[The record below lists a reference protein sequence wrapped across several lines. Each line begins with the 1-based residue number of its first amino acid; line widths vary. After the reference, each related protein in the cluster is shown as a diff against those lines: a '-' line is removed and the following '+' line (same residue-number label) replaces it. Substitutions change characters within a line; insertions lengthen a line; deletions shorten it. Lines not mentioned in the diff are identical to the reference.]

1 MMVNI
6 QLKGNSFNVTFAGRS
21 SSRHATQFRNQIIAT
36 LKQVGVPSHHIKIEE
51 DVFPLL
57 KRGAEVYWYI
67 NERNCYYSYNRQDKY
82 VDNLQVIAKLIEQEV
97 AKLILEEKTM
107 DEFVHDFKEED
118 DLEEKR
124 KEARLLLNVPENE
137 KNLEIIDKHFKSM
150 AKEAHPDM
158 PTGNTERF
166 KQLNEAHKLLKKEL
180 E

>member
-6 QLKGNSFNVTFAGRS
+6 QLKGNSFNVSFAGRS
-21 SSRHATQFRNQIIAT
+21 SSRHVSLFRNQIMNA
-36 LKQVGVPSHHIKIEE
+36 LKQVGVPSGHIKIEE

-57 KRGAEVYWYI
+57 KRGAEVYWYV
-67 NERNCYYSYNRQDKY
+67 NERNCYYSYNRQEKY
-82 VDNLQVIAKLIEQEV
+82 VDNLQVIARLLEQEV

-107 DEFVHDFKEED
+107 DEFIHDFKEED

-124 KEARLLLNVPENE
+124 KEARILLNVPESE
-137 KNLEIIDKHFKSM
+137 KDLEIIDRQFKSM

-158 PTGNTERF
+158 PNGDTERF